1 MKTAIIILASIIALS
16 CFSCKRNIDH
26 ATITVDTVETD
37 FFEVLEEANAKKTY
51 EGEISWPGFK
61 SRFIRLLIDESK
73 MTFTLNDTYRSE
85 DGRDSVAVQ
94 SGEFRKNTNLESQE
108 VTLELVTENNKAF
121 IFFQAFG
128 DTLLKKLNLT
138 GEATE
143 EFSLKRL

>member
-1 MKTAIIILASIIALS
+1 MKTAFITLASVITIS
-16 CFSCKRNIDH
+16 FFSCQRNIDH

-51 EGEISWPGFK
+51 EGEMTWPGFK
-61 SRFIRLLIDESK
+61 SRFIQLLIDESK
-73 MTFTLNDTYRSE
+73 MTFTLNDTYLSE
-85 DGRDSVAVQ
+85 DGKDSVSVQ
-94 SGEFRKNTNLESQE
+94 KGEFRKNTNLESQE
-108 VTLELVTENNKAF
+108 VTLELVTENNEAF